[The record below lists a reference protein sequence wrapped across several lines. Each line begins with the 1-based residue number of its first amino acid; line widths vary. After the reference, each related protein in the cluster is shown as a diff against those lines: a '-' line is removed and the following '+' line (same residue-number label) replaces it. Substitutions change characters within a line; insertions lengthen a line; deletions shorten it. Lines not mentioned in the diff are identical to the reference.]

1 MLWPNNYSIMFK
13 YFISDIDGCLNDGR
27 IYWDAQGQKPFK
39 AFGNYDHDGV
49 KLLRDHVKLIFI
61 SADRHGWDILKSRVA
76 DHMKCELH
84 YVPEADRYNFVA
96 QYGFDE
102 VAYMGDGIFDAKI
115 IRAAKLGIAP
125 AQARI
130 EAKRA
135 ADYITPSK
143 GGEGAYLDA
152 CVHIMKQMEIPYEF

>member
-1 MLWPNNYSIMFK
+1 MLWLNNYSIMFK

-27 IYWDAQGQKPFK
+27 IYWDALGQKPFK

-61 SADRHGWDILKSRVA
+61 SADGHGWDILKSRVA

-84 YVPEADRYNFVA
+84 YVPESDRYNFVA

-130 EAKRA
+130 EAKQA
-135 ADYITPSK
+135 ADYITPSN

>member
-1 MLWPNNYSIMFK
+1 MTIK

-27 IYWDAQGQKPFK
+27 IYWDADGQKPFK

-61 SADRHGWDILKSRVA
+61 SADKHGWDILESRIVK
-76 DHMKCELH
+76 HMKCELH
-84 YVPEADRYNFVA
+84 YVPEAERYRFVEA
-96 QYGFDE
+96 YGFDDI
-102 VAYMGDGIFDAKI
+102 AYMGDGIHDAKI
-115 IRAAKLGIAP
+115 IKAAREGIAP

-130 EAKRA
+130 EARTA
-135 ADYITPSK
+135 ADYVTPSN

-152 CVHIMKQMEIPYEF
+152 AVHIMRLMGIPYDF

>member
-1 MLWPNNYSIMFK
+1 MFK
-13 YFISDIDGCLNDGR
+13 YFISDIDGCLNNGN
-27 IYWDAQGQKPFK
+27 IYWDAWGRKPFK

-61 SADRHGWDILKSRVA
+61 SADAHGWDIIKSRVEK
-76 DHMKCELH
+76 HMKCELH
-84 YVPEADRYNFVA
+84 YVPEATRYDFVKQYNFN
-96 QYGFDE
+96 DI
-102 VAYMGDGIFDAKI
+102 AYMGDGIHDAKI

-130 EAKRA
+130 EARQA
-135 ADYITPSK
+135 AHYVTPSR

-152 CVHIMKQMEIPYEF
+152 CLHIMKRMEIPYEF